1 MKRILFPACLCLL
14 LTAACLIVPAPA
26 KAQTTY
32 HAYVGGETPDQA
44 VQADAFL
51 PNELWLLEGDSIEW
65 TFVPKNEIHTVT
77 FLTPGQIRPS
87 APPPAGP
94 PFVVQG
100 VACGPAPVYDGSAC
114 VSTAT
119 AMAGGATFT
128 VTFPKAGN
136 YKLVCL
142 VHTDMNGTVHVL
154 KNLPINASA
163 IHSQRFYD
171 DVAHDEAQALLS
183 DNDSQ
188 NEDHRRWDDHG
199 DHDRDGRDHDGHDR
213 DRHGDNAVAAGIG
226 EIVATGGGTQYRAV
240 VRFLPGVIRIHAGDS
255 VVWTN
260 LDPTEPHTVT
270 FGTEPAG
277 FVPTLFALP
286 PDLFLPPPGPPI
298 PNPPA
303 TCTLAMETNCQDF
316 ATGAII
322 ATINCTTSPAATAG
336 TTPCDAAFNPQ
347 ETSINPPPPS
357 FAKNSFLT
365 SGFLQAAEP
374 DRTGLAQVPPGTTRI
389 RITFPNKGVYF
400 YHCALHDVDGMYG
413 TVVVD

>member
-1 MKRILFPACLCLL
+1 MKRTLFPASLCLL
-14 LTAACLIVPAPA
+14 LLAAFAVVSPV

-32 HAYVGGETPDQA
+32 YANVGGETPDQS

-51 PNELWLLEGDSIEW
+51 PNELWLFEGDSIQW
-65 TFVPKNEIHTVT
+65 TFVPQNEAHTVT
-77 FLTPGQIRPS
+77 LLTPGQIRPS

-94 PFVVQG
+94 PFAVQG
-100 VACGPAPVYDGSAC
+100 VACGPAPVYDGTAC

-119 AMAGGATFT
+119 GLAGGAVFT

-142 VHTDMNGTVHVL
+142 IHTDMTGTVHVL
-154 KNLPINASA
+154 KNLPINAPA
-163 IHSQRFYD
+163 IKSQRFYD
-171 DVAHDEAQALLS
+171 EAARDELRALLS
-183 DNDSQ
+183 DNDDQ
-188 NEDHRRWDDHG
+188 GNDPRHHDWDDH
-199 DHDRDGRDHDGHDR
+199 HDR
-213 DRHGDNAVAAGIG
+213 DRNDSNAVTAGIG
-226 EIVATGGGTQYRAV
+226 EIVGTGGGTQYRAV
-240 VRFLPGVIRIHAGDS
+240 LRFLPEVIRVHAGDS

-270 FGTEPAG
+270 FGDEPAG
-277 FVPTLFALP
+277 FVPTLYSLP
-286 PDLFLPPPGPPI
+286 PALSLPAGPPI

-303 TCTLAMETNCQDF
+303 TCTLAMTANCQDF

-336 TTPCDAAFNPQ
+336 TTPCDAAFRPQ
-347 ETSINPPPPS
+347 ENSINPPAPP
-357 FAKNSFLT
+357 FDANSFLN
-365 SGFLQAAEP
+365 SGFLQAAAP

-413 TVVVD
+413 TVIVE

>member
-1 MKRILFPACLCLL
+1 MKRILFPGSLCLL
-14 LTAACLIVPAPA
+14 LTAACLIVPSSV

-32 HAYVGGETPDQA
+32 HAYVGGETPDQS
-44 VQADAFL
+44 VQADAFF
-51 PNELWLLEGDSIEW
+51 PNELWLFEGDSIEW
-65 TFVPKNEIHTVT
+65 KFVPKNEAHTVT
-77 FLTPGQIRPS
+77 FLTAGQTRPS
-87 APPPAGP
+87 APPPAGA
-94 PFVVQG
+94 PFAVQG
-100 VACGPAPVYDGSAC
+100 VACGPAAVYDGSAC

-119 AMAGGATFT
+119 GLAGGATFT

-142 VHTDMNGTVHVL
+142 IHTEMNGTVHVL
-154 KNLPINASA
+154 KNLPVNAPA

-171 DVAHDEAQALLS
+171 HVAYDEAQALLS

-188 NEDHRRWDDHG
+188 DADHHRWDDRD
-199 DHDRDGRDHDGHDR
+199 DHDRDRDHDEN
-213 DRHGDNAVAAGIG
+213 NAVTAGVG

-240 VRFLPGVIRIHAGDS
+240 VRFLPGVIRIHAGES

-260 LDPTEPHTVT
+260 IDPTEPHTVT
-270 FGTEPAG
+270 FGDEPAG
-277 FVPTLFALP
+277 LVPTLYALP
-286 PDLFLPPPGPPI
+286 PALFLPAGPPI

-316 ATGAII
+316 ATGTII

-347 ETSINPPPPS
+347 ENSVNPPAPP
-357 FAKNSFLT
+357 FDQNSFLT
-365 SGFLQAAEP
+365 SGFLQAAKP
-374 DRTGLAQVPPGTTRI
+374 DRTGSAQVAPGITRI

-400 YHCALHDVDGMYG
+400 YHCALHDTDGMYG
-413 TVVVD
+413 TVIVE